1 MSRTTKRAV
10 RVAVFEQERGTVEV
24 LAKALGT
31 TDGLQCV
38 ASGDAVTLF
47 EDAVAH
53 HPDSVLIGLHTTGH
67 DAEDTVGRARRHH
80 PDATIVVLS
89 IYVDEEVRRLATEAG
104 ADAVLPTSVPFDT
117 VVAALRGDQVDQAD
131 DDDLAGARD
140 HSARRRAQQI
150 GVTPRQHEVLH
161 RLADG
166 LTPDHVARN
175 LGITL
180 ATCRDHI
187 KALHHTLGCSSTSE
201 VLVVGVRNGLLPELS
216 RPLRSGYR
224 TTSAESS

>member
-1 MSRTTKRAV
+1 MSRTTKRPQ
-10 RVAVFEQERGTVEV
+10 RVAVFEQQRGTVEV
-24 LAKALGT
+24 LARALHA

-53 HPDSVLIGLHTTGH
+53 RPESVLIGLHTAGH

-80 PDATIVVLS
+80 PNATIVVLS
-89 IYVDEEVRRLATEAG
+89 TYVDDEIRRLATEAG
-104 ADAVLPTSVPFDT
+104 ADAVLPTSVSFAT
-117 VVAALRGDQVDQAD
+117 VVAALCGDQLDSVGEDEP
-131 DDDLAGARD
+131 ARD
-140 HSARRRAQQI
+140 RDHWARRRAEQI

-161 RLADG
+161 RLAEG
-166 LTPDHVARN
+166 LTPDHVARS

-187 KALHHTLGCSSTSE
+187 KALHSTLGCSSTSE

-216 RPLRSGYR
+216 SPLRSGYGER
-224 TTSAESS
+224 SAESA